1 MGITEDVAQKIIDEV
16 IDGSYIP
23 KSRFN
28 EVNEELKVLK
38 KSIAERDSQL
48 DELKKS
54 AGDNESLTKQIAELQ
69 EENSRQQ
76 KAHMDEMAALRLDNA
91 LETALMSAKAKNTK
105 AVRAMLDLDK
115 IKLDDKGELSGLS
128 EQLDVLRKSDG
139 YMFDEERAE
148 KFTGF
153 QPGVS
158 AGLPDASKASYE
170 SRLAEA
176 RKNSNKLEVI
186 KIKQEAAN
194 DGIILI

>member
-1 MGITEDVAQKIIDEV
+1 MGITEDTAQKIIDEV

-153 QPGVS
+153 QP
-158 AGLPDASKASYE
+158 
-170 SRLAEA
+170 
-176 RKNSNKLEVI
+176 
-186 KIKQEAAN
+186 
-194 DGIILI
+194 